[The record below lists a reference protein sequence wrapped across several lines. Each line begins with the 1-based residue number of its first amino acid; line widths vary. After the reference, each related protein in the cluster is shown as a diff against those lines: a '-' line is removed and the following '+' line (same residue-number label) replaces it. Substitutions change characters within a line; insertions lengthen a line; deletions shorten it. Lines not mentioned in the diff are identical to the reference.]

1 MALEAFQQYG
11 IMCDWAFT
19 KNCIAV
25 KCVDSIK

>member
-25 KCVDSIK
+25 KCVDRIK